1 MRACQPTSDR
11 FLEQAQEIRPTLMLM
26 PRSGRGDSPVVAG
39 QPTVRSRVSSRIKT
53 ELALRLTI
61 ERTRRATMIERYTVS
76 RFSWATLVR
85 LNRYLEFF
93 GKLTTGL
100 YVAFVAT
107 LVFGVN
113 WKDLVESTFNSGAPV
128 KGAIVL
134 ALVLPTLLFVALR
147 SMVGYGRWRLQR
159 ELWRRD
165 VAALEKPAA
174 TAAAEA

>member
-1 MRACQPTSDR
+1 MA
-11 FLEQAQEIRPTLMLM
+11 A
-26 PRSGRGDSPVVAG
+26 

-61 ERTRRATMIERYTVS
+61 ERTRRATLVERYTVS

-93 GKLTTGL
+93 GKLTTGV
-100 YVAFVAT
+100 YVAFVIT
-107 LVFGVN
+107 VVFGVD
-113 WKDLVESTFNSGAPV
+113 WKDLVENTFNSGAPV

-165 VAALEKPAA
+165 VAQLERAA
-174 TAAAEA
+174 GDEGASGATSHTATSHG